1 MLISPEEAQ
10 IINERRAKKARKKH
24 QARLVRRALHVA
36 LRYQCWLSR
45 NRQGSSYSTF
55 VNAFGY
61 EQSDCSEMFRVV
73 EKIIAAAENIQVGDQ
88 PAYEVLKP
96 F

>member
-1 MLISPEEAQ
+1 MVISPEEAQ
-10 IINERRAKKARKKH
+10 IINEKRAQKARKRHHAK
-24 QARLVRRALHVA
+24 LVRRALHVS

-61 EQSDCSEMFRVV
+61 QQSDCSEMFRVV
-73 EKIIAAAENIQVGDQ
+73 EKIRAAAEIIQLGDQ